1 MEWKTIVPN
10 MNAKEDA
17 IIVIGDD
24 AQESVFL
31 ELSNYWIA
39 VPKTWYWGKRYVFL
53 IEEDMCLIR
62 NSKEMQLPLGNIS

>member
-1 MEWKTIVPN
+1 
-10 MNAKEDA
+10 MNAVEDA

-39 VPKTWYWGKRYVFL
+39 VPKT
-53 IEEDMCLIR
+53 
-62 NSKEMQLPLGNIS
+62 